1 LLRDGDVTDGDR
13 ARVLITGASRGLGR
27 ALAAELHSRD
37 YDVVATAR
45 HVADLAELETDDKI
59 PLDVTDPKSVEAA
72 VAAAGELEV
81 LVNNAALTVQAPVEA
96 VPLDVFRSVLET
108 NVLGPL
114 RLMQAFLP
122 SMRKRGR
129 GTIVNISSG
138 AVRSAPQLQ
147 GTYSAS
153 KAALELLSETLRK
166 ELQPFG
172 VRVVVISA
180 GGIRTEMRARQEK
193 YASEPYADLVEQFEA
208 RMADYEKRG
217 GGSPPE
223 EIAKAITD
231 LIEERDPPPLA
242 TLD

>member
-1 LLRDGDVTDGDR
+1 VTEGNR
-13 ARVLITGASRGLGR
+13 ARALITGASRGLGR
-27 ALAAELHSRD
+27 ALATELHSRG

-45 HVADLAELETDDKI
+45 QVADLTALDAVEKI
-59 PLDVTDPKSVEAA
+59 PLDVTEPESVEAA
-72 VAAAGELEV
+72 VTATGELEV
-81 LVNNAALTVQAPVEA
+81 LVNNAGLTVQSPVEA
-96 VPLDVFRSVLET
+96 VPIDVFRSVLET

-122 SMRKRGR
+122 GMRKRGR

-138 AVRSAPQLQ
+138 GVRSAPQLQ
-147 GTYSAS
+147 GPYAAS

-180 GGIRTEMRARQEK
+180 GGIRTEMRARQER
-193 YASEPYADLVEQFEA
+193 YTSEPYADLVEQFET
-208 RMADYEKRG
+208 RMAEYDKRG
-217 GGSPPE
+217 DGSPPE

-231 LIEERDPPPLA
+231 LIEEPDPPPLA
-242 TLD
+242 TVG

>member
-1 LLRDGDVTDGDR
+1 MHPR
-13 ARVLITGASRGLGR
+13 SRLQGS
-27 ALAAELHSRD
+27 E
-37 YDVVATAR
+37 TR
-45 HVADLAELETDDKI
+45 HVADLADLGTDDKI
-59 PLDVTDPKSVEAA
+59 PLDVTDAKSIESA

-122 SMRKRGR
+122 GMRKRGR
-129 GTIVNISSG
+129 GTIVNVSSE

-153 KAALELLSETLRK
+153 KAALELLSQTLRK
-166 ELQPFG
+166 ELRPFG
-172 VRVVVISA
+172 VRVIVIA
-180 GGIRTEMRARQEK
+180 ARGIRTEMRARQEK
-193 YASEPYADLVEQFEA
+193 YVSEPYADLVEQFEA
-208 RMADYEKRG
+208 RMADYEERG

-231 LIEERDPPPLA
+231 LIEQPDPPPLS
-242 TLD
+242 TVG

>member
-1 LLRDGDVTDGDR
+1 MTDGNR
-13 ARVLITGASRGLGR
+13 ARALITGASRGLGR
-27 ALAAELHSRD
+27 ALAAELHSRG
-37 YDVVATAR
+37 YNVVATAR
-45 HVADLAELETDDKI
+45 HVADLADLGTDDKI
-59 PLDVTDPKSVEAA
+59 PLDVTDPKSIESA

-122 SMRKRGR
+122 GMRKRGR
-129 GTIVNISSG
+129 GTIVNVSSE

-147 GTYSAS
+147 GSYSAS

-166 ELQPFG
+166 ELRPFG
-172 VRVVVISA
+172 VRVIVIA
-180 GGIRTEMRARQEK
+180 ARGIRTEMRARQEK
-193 YASEPYADLVEQFEA
+193 YVSEPYADLVEQFEA
-208 RMADYEKRG
+208 RMADYEEHG

-231 LIEERDPPPLA
+231 LIEQPDPPPLA
-242 TLD
+242 TVG